1 MAKGKKEIYC
11 YDEKERDEALDAL
24 GRKGCEL
31 QRYKGLGEMNAE
43 QLWETTMSPE
53 FRSLKR
59 ITMEDA
65 FEADEIFSV
74 LMGDMPELRRQFI
87 EQNAKLVTELDI

>member
-1 MAKGKKEIYC
+1 MSKGKKEEYC
-11 YDEKERDEALDAL
+11 YDEKERDDALDRM
-24 GRKGCEL
+24 GRKGCDI

-43 QLWETTMSPE
+43 QLWYTTMSPE
-53 FRSLKR
+53 HRSLKR
-59 ITMEDA
+59 ITMDDA

-74 LMGDMPELRRQFI
+74 LMGDLPELRRQFI

>member
-1 MAKGKKEIYC
+1 MAKVKKEIYC
-11 YDEKERDEALDAL
+11 YDEKEREDALDQL

-43 QLWETTMSPE
+43 QLWYTTMSPE
-53 FRSLKR
+53 HRTLKR

-65 FEADEIFSV
+65 FEADEIFGV

-87 EQNAKLVTELDI
+87 EENAKLVSELDI